1 MSATRVVESSGSL
14 SLDRAAVS
22 ALGSSRF
29 LPLPEAY
36 LSESVM
42 MRVILVRG
50 GGTK

>member
-1 MSATRVVESSGSL
+1 
-14 SLDRAAVS
+14 VS

-36 LSESVM
+36 SSESVM